1 MSTMVAPAT
10 RVAVPTLVSTIS
22 TDRLWLHSRRWD
34 LTFLIGSAALGAI
47 PLLLLHVFSVPV
59 SVINL
64 IVSGIIG
71 GPHLYSTFGYTL
83 ADRSYRERYGWV
95 LLPVLFIPVVVVYL
109 ALNNLNLL
117 ITMFFFWASV
127 HVLHQIAYINDAYR
141 FKDPRPRT
149 QWNRLIDYGVIF
161 SALYASSA
169 SRLVNGGFMV
179 GGGTSPRE
187 ILLPAFVRGATWIPA
202 LAITGFVVLLA
213 LYVAKTA
220 REARE
225 GRLNLPS
232 AVIIS
237 VSIVMSLA
245 IPRFPNIDIAFQGYN
260 TWHSFQY
267 LALVWYINK
276 LRKERGEIHGP
287 IMRAISGPGNTWKF
301 YGLFLLATGI
311 AFSLVLVLQYGFGWP
326 RDAAYYGVVL
336 GTLLVHY
343 YLDGLNFFSWGRL
356 LDAEPGAGELAGM
369 ARHEAPGRAA

>member
-1 MSTMVAPAT
+1 MSTMVAPASLAP
-10 RVAVPTLVSTIS
+10 VIP

-47 PLLLLHVFSVPV
+47 PLLLLHVFMVPV
-59 SVINL
+59 SAINL
-64 IVSGIIG
+64 LVSGIIG

-83 ADRSYRERYGWV
+83 ADRSYRQRYGWV
-95 LLPVLFIPVVVVYL
+95 LLPVLVIPVLVVYL
-109 ALNNLNLL
+109 ALHNLNLL
-117 ITMFFFWASV
+117 ITLFFFWASV

-141 FKDPRPRT
+141 FKDPRPRPM
-149 QWNRLIDYGVIF
+149 WNRLIDYGVIF

-169 SRLVNGGFMV
+169 SRLVSGEFMV
-179 GGGTSPRE
+179 GGGTSPRA
-187 ILLPAFVRGATWIPA
+187 ILLPGFVRGATWIPPLVIA
-202 LAITGFVVLLA
+202 AFAILLV
-213 LYVAKTA
+213 LYVAKTV
-220 REARE
+220 REARA

-232 AVIIS
+232 VVIIT

-276 LRKERGEIHGP
+276 LRQERGEIHGP
-287 IMRAISGPGNTWKF
+287 VMRAVSGPGKAWRF
-301 YGLFLLATGI
+301 YGLFLLATAI
-311 AFSLVLVLQYGFGWP
+311 AFSLTLVLQFGLGWP

-356 LDAEPGAGELAGM
+356 LDGEPGAGELASMAHGM
-369 ARHEAPGRAA
+369 APGEAA